1 MNKKFDKIVIGIAII
16 VFAITPAV
24 YSLDIRVLWAVILD
38 LGEISIV
45 AMASVFTGFVS
56 VLIAGFSLWLS
67 KQADKRNEKQARL
80 LVQPRLTSETFDRNV
95 PMTSNMR
102 HIGFEIKN
110 NGIGPALIKN
120 AILFFDGKE
129 VLRNDGL
136 AYINFISAKT
146 QDFKEVKFEFVVP
159 DSIIGI
165 GKKQVMWQLQ
175 YDTITQT
182 IDDIIKL
189 DLQIEYESIYQ
200 DRTFIFDSRDDF
212 KTHDEKSN

>member
-24 YSLDIRVLWAVILD
+24 YSLDIRVLWAIILD